1 MRIER
6 LADLYHYGHDP
17 SQAAAATVFT
27 GSADHE
33 KQHYSSGTLAFER
46 IFGASP
52 TSIGHDAKHVSLP
65 GSTSV

>member
-1 MRIER
+1 
-6 LADLYHYGHDP
+6 
-17 SQAAAATVFT
+17 
-27 GSADHE
+27 
-33 KQHYSSGTLAFER
+33 LAFER